1 MREVD
6 LAKTYQSISNGKPS
20 AYTVRATTLNL
31 HGIVSGAIGA
41 VNPHTSATL
50 KVSTGTHSRRR
61 IAHTP
66 TFTTVTGL
74 AQVQAMTYKDL
85 TQVSGLNINGNAV
98 AVYLYGAFSGV
109 VRNAQKG
116 GDILTI
122 AAARCRK
129 LA

>member
-1 MREVD
+1 M
-6 LAKTYQSISNGKPS
+6 
-20 AYTVRATTLNL
+20 NL

-50 KVSTGTHSRRR
+50 KVSTGYTTAADGSR
-61 IAHTP
+61 TP
-66 TFTTVTGL
+66 TFTTVTGM

-122 AAARCRK
+122 AGGPYAGNWLIVQVLEQWPDWCKVATV
-129 LA
+129 LQNL